1 MPVGPQR
8 SGNPN
13 IVVTPH
19 GQQLSRKSD
28 TAYTH
33 AVVHTE
39 PMEERRGRIQQNLE
53 AHQGIADKYGAE
65 AHVTKTIGKLT
76 KELGSLPAD
85 QSHWSEI
92 VSMHVGSSQAK
103 ERAAREGRKT
113 MMGSRYTVLPVSQQP
128 PG

>member
-1 MPVGPQR
+1 MPTGPQR

-39 PMEERRGRIQQNLE
+39 PMEERRGRLSQQLE
-53 AHQGIADKYGAE
+53 QHQGIAAKYGAE
-65 AHVTKTIGKLT
+65 EHVTKSINKLT
-76 KELGSLPAD
+76 KELGSLPEG

-103 ERAAREGRKT
+103 ERAAKEGRKT
-113 MMGSRYTVLPVSQQP
+113 MKASRYSVFPVQQQAP
-128 PG
+128 D